1 MGFLYSIIRP
11 LIQSFIHS
19 IIQSLNQSIIQ
30 SFKHSN
36 IQSFNHSI
44 IQSFNHSIIQ
54 TEWPENTLKRT
65 TIVSLLTHSVRVY
78 IVATSE
84 KLSTINND
92 THGTMM
98 HILQSYWVSGVQLIT
113 ILTINLCLYH
123 QPVIGRVRHAF
134 FSVTITD
141 KLCTNNHDTRGI

>member
-19 IIQSLNQSIIQ
+19 YIQSSNHSINQS
-30 SFKHSN
+30 FNHSN
-36 IQSFNHSI
+36 IQTFNHSIILSFNHSI

-134 FSVTITD
+134 SASP
-141 KLCTNNHDTRGI
+141 